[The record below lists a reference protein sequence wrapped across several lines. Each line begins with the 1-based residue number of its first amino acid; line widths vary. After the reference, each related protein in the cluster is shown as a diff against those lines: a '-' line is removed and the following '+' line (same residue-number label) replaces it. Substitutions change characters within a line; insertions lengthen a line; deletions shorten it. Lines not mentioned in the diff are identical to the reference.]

1 MKHHYIIAFL
11 ILGIL
16 LVSACSET
24 HIPKP
29 RGFFRIDLPSKDYQ
43 KLPDTLPY
51 FFEYPVYAEI
61 SNDLYTSG
69 EKAWINIE
77 FPQFRGSL
85 HISYKQV
92 NNDLDVFTE
101 DARTLVFKH
110 IPKASAIYD
119 SLIINPE
126 KRVYGILYQIEGKG
140 TASPVQFYLT
150 DSTSHF
156 LRAALYFNVRPNND
170 SLTPVIEF
178 LKADLIHL
186 VETFEWR

>member
-1 MKHHYIIAFL
+1 MKNHFL
-11 ILGIL
+11 IVILFLGTL
-16 LVSACSET
+16 FASSCSET

-29 RGFFRIDLPSKDYQ
+29 RGFFRIALPPKEYQ
-43 KLPDTLPY
+43 KLTDTLPY
-51 FFEYPVYAEI
+51 FFEYPAYAII
-61 SNDLYTSG
+61 SYELNTSG
-69 EKAWINIE
+69 EPAWINVE
-77 FPQFRGSL
+77 FRQFSGSL

-92 NNDLDVFTE
+92 NNDLEVFTE

-126 KRVYGILYQIEGKG
+126 KRVYGMMYQIEGKG

-170 SLTPVIEF
+170 SLSPVIDF
-178 LKADLIHL
+178 LKADLRHM